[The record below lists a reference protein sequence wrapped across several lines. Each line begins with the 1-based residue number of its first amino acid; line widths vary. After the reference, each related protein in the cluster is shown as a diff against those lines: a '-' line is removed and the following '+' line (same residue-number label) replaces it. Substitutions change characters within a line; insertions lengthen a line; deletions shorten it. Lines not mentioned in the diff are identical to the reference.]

1 MTKRLLIIARFVVGT
16 VFIFSGFVKG
26 IDPWGFNYKLTDYIH
41 SMNLNWMQPLIFPG
55 AFILPLLEF
64 LIGVGLVSGVF
75 VKTAAKLSLL
85 FMVIFTPLTL
95 YVAIKNP
102 VTDCGCFGD
111 ALVITN
117 WETFYKNVVL
127 IVLAFLLFR
136 FRNKF
141 SFILSGSARKI
152 LFSSL
157 LGLYIILVI
166 WSFYHEPILDFR
178 PYKKGVNITEGM
190 SVPKGAPVDVYK
202 TNYYYRNLKT
212 NEVKKFGDENYPWQ
226 DSLNWKF
233 ERMDN
238 PVLVKKGYTP
248 PIHDFFIQNEQG
260 ENVADFFL
268 QDQNFVFIVVSHN
281 LEKSS
286 LRKQN
291 NLNSLAAWAK
301 ENNYKFIGLTASKGS
316 TLENFKSKA
325 HPGYDFYFGD
335 EITLKTIIRSNPG
348 LLLLKNGTIL
358 GKWANSDIPT
368 VEKMQN
374 QIIPE
379 MKKKLIHQQN

>member
-1 MTKRLLIIARFVVGT
+1 MAKRLLIIARFIVGI

-41 SMNLNWMQPLIFPG
+41 SMNLNWMQPLAFPG

-64 LIGVGLVSGVF
+64 LIGVGLVSGIF
-75 VKTAAKLSLL
+75 VKTTAKLSLL
-85 FMVIFTPLTL
+85 FMAIFTPLTL
-95 YVAIKNP
+95 YIAIKNP

-111 ALVITN
+111 ALIITN

-141 SFILSGSARKI
+141 SFILSVSTRKI

-157 LGLYIILVI
+157 LSLYMILVL
-166 WSFYHEPILDFR
+166 WSFYHEPVLDFR
-178 PYKKGVNITEGM
+178 PYKTGVNITEGM
-190 SVPKGAPVDVYK
+190 SIPKGAPADVYK

-212 NEVKKFGDENYPWQ
+212 NEIRKFSDENYPWQ

-233 ERMDN
+233 ERMDD
-238 PVLVKKGYTP
+238 PVLVKKGYAP

-291 NLNSLAAWAK
+291 NLNRLAAWAK
-301 ENNYKFIGLTASKGS
+301 DNNYKFIGLTASKGS

-325 HPGYDFYFGD
+325 HPEYDFYFGD

-374 QIIPE
+374 QIISE
-379 MKKKLIHQQN
+379 MKKKLIR